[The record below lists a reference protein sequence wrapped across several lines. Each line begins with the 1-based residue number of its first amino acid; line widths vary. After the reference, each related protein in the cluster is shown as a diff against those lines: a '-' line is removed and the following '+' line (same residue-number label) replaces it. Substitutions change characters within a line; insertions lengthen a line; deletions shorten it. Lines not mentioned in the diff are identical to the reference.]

1 MNLDQTDSPRASTL
15 TRPIPIAEQSWSGD
29 LAPEVSVSCCAY
41 NQESYI
47 RDCLDGFLM
56 QETSFPVEVLIHDDA
71 SSDGTANIIRGYEA
85 RHPQIIKAIYQ
96 TQNQF
101 SLGKWPDR
109 DFNFPRAQG
118 RYIAFCEGDDYWTD
132 PAKLQRQVEF
142 LDAHPDYVM
151 VAENSVWLEVSRG
164 RQRAFS
170 TLPERDLGVLEM
182 LRERQFGT
190 ASVLFRNL
198 GSRLRFDRAFGDT
211 ILWTRLAK
219 YGKVRYREN
228 VSSVYRRHSGGVTGG
243 DKVAW
248 AKQMVAWNDTL
259 REEHPD
265 IDRLVF
271 VRRNLENFV
280 AAINSLLKDGL
291 RDQALLVA
299 EELASLTDDAPG
311 YGSQL
316 RAFIEAQ
323 SKRNDE

>member
-132 PAKLQRQVEF
+132 PAKLQR
-142 LDAHPDYVM
+142 
-151 VAENSVWLEVSRG
+151 
-164 RQRAFS
+164 
-170 TLPERDLGVLEM
+170 
-182 LRERQFGT
+182 
-190 ASVLFRNL
+190 
-198 GSRLRFDRAFGDT
+198 
-211 ILWTRLAK
+211 
-219 YGKVRYREN
+219 
-228 VSSVYRRHSGGVTGG
+228 
-243 DKVAW
+243 
-248 AKQMVAWNDTL
+248 
-259 REEHPD
+259 
-265 IDRLVF
+265 
-271 VRRNLENFV
+271 
-280 AAINSLLKDGL
+280 
-291 RDQALLVA
+291 
-299 EELASLTDDAPG
+299 
-311 YGSQL
+311 
-316 RAFIEAQ
+316 
-323 SKRNDE
+323 